1 MMMAPE
7 CRPWSLMQNLNY
19 RTPERRALLQD
30 MRNLEEETHLKFY
43 EKVHADSKKIYFDC
57 TLQPAD
63 AAAWLMPTLEN
74 MKGYYETVLDRC
86 GIGLK
91 ASPDDPRM
99 VRKPTK
105 FRSTSKKVCVAVN
118 LRCQCDIGHTQ
129 MMGRG
134 AVLKAMQNYEP
145 DLVRRL
151 GDAIYESMAEVW
163 KRRGQAELMTLELVE
178 HSNEE
183 MQYLEQNKEL
193 VKIGGPEVLK
203 PVALLHRQLGNPNG
217 SKLVLAAKTTC
228 LTSMCGWPDATSPQ
242 CIAKAHR
249 NQCEWRR
256 FTRRPTSTTL
266 WPLTRSTSDRTR
278 RNVLSSPSWAN
289 SVATRSTAKSRM
301 RPLRWK
307 LDCLSPHGP
316 RTSATRRF

>member
-1 MMMAPE
+1 MEVDVDEDIIDEVIFGVVEKSKIHQRTLKFWEVYVDDEGNLVRYLRQTYPDVEVAQFSLPRWNFEDLEIQRDFRKLAAQEKPHHMMMAPE

-183 MQYLEQNKEL
+183 MQYLGTKQGAGE
-193 VKIGGPEVLK
+193 
-203 PVALLHRQLGNPNG
+203 
-217 SKLVLAAKTTC
+217 
-228 LTSMCGWPDATSPQ
+228 D
-242 CIAKAHR
+242 
-249 NQCEWRR
+249 RR
-256 FTRRPTSTTL
+256 T
-266 WPLTRSTSDRTR
+266 
-278 RNVLSSPSWAN
+278 
-289 SVATRSTAKSRM
+289 
-301 RPLRWK
+301 
-307 LDCLSPHGP
+307 
-316 RTSATRRF
+316 